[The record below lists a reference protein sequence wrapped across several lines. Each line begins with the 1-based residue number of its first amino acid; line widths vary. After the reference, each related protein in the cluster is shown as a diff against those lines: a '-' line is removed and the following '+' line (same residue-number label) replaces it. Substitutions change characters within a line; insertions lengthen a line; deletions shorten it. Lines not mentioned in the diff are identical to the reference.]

1 MPAMLR
7 EGEAGDARG
16 LCTAVRPS
24 VCLSVPLIC
33 GSRVENLIAHMF
45 VGPGRPDAPPRR
57 ETTTTPLILKI
68 PKARFDLGS

>member
-1 MPAMLR
+1 MLG

-16 LCTAVRPS
+16 LCTA

-45 VGPGRPDAPPRR
+45 VGPGRPDPDAPHRQ
-57 ETTTTPLILKI
+57 TTNTPLILKI
-68 PKARFDLGS
+68 PKARFDLRS